1 MPVER
6 EAVMAALGR
15 VKDPELFKDIVTL
28 NMVKGVRIEGDDVS
42 VHIELTTPAGQ
53 TKDVI
58 QRDVERALRDAGARS
73 VHIDWSANTRGQQGG
88 PAGPGGAGPKSSAL
102 PQVKNVIAVGA
113 GKGGVGK
120 STVAAN
126 LAVG

>member
-28 NMVKGVRIEGDDVS
+28 NMVKGVRIDGDDVS
-42 VHIELTTPAGQ
+42 VHIELTTPACPM
-53 TKDVI
+53 KDVI
-58 QRDVERALRDAGARS
+58 RRDVERALRDAGARG

-88 PAGPGGAGPKSSAL
+88 PCRRRC
-102 PQVKNVIAVGA
+102 
-113 GKGGVGK
+113 
-120 STVAAN
+120 
-126 LAVG
+126 